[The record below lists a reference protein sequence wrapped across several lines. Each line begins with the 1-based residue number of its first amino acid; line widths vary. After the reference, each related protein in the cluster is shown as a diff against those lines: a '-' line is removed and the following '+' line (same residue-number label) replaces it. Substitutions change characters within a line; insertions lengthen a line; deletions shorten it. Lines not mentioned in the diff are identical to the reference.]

1 MLLLEE
7 FSIMNEFDERQR
19 KRRNYEREQED
30 LQLIAQEK
38 ERIIK
43 KVWLNFSILSLLV
56 WILYGAMVS
65 SLKAEYINLVVII
78 TLLVQILLF
87 ARAVLRF
94 EPKESPRIYKNGEV
108 YNDYT
113 TKGKSITI
121 NGNVKK
127 SDIYHAEYSVRENS
141 YLEDNIKVQNGKI
154 IFENEYKDSSGYILP
169 IIIMRSGVRTN
180 DDTDIIS
187 SFQIDIQEKEE
198 ARSGNLENINSQEV
212 YSGSSS
218 NVT

>member
-56 WILYGAMVS
+56 WILYGTMVS

-78 TLLVQILLF
+78 TLSVQILLF
-87 ARAVLRF
+87 ARAVLKRN
-94 EPKESPRIYKNGEV
+94 KLRK
-108 YNDYT
+108 
-113 TKGKSITI
+113 
-121 NGNVKK
+121 
-127 SDIYHAEYSVRENS
+127 
-141 YLEDNIKVQNGKI
+141 
-154 IFENEYKDSSGYILP
+154 
-169 IIIMRSGVRTN
+169 
-180 DDTDIIS
+180 
-187 SFQIDIQEKEE
+187 
-198 ARSGNLENINSQEV
+198 
-212 YSGSSS
+212 
-218 NVT
+218 